1 MDIDATRRRLKQLT
15 CPLLLLIILAVLQPA
30 AAEPFTVLS
39 QNMNRLFDDIDDG
52 NDAEILSKT
61 DFRGRVTLA
70 ARKFSEDFALPRV
83 IALQEVENINVLR
96 QIAAEIRRHYATD
109 YRLLL
114 VRGQDY
120 SIINLAFLVQSDV
133 EIRKTQQL
141 FREHRLPLDGS
152 PLFSRPPLYLEAC
165 YLARCLALLNLHLR
179 SMRGIDDAVW
189 GKRVAVK
196 RQHQAET
203 IALWANRFQRD
214 NSDSLLLIL
223 GDFNALTPADQHVD
237 VAGII
242 RGEPDNRRTRLK
254 SRDRLDPDLIDL
266 TRQIP
271 TKRRY
276 SYIFRHK
283 NQQLDYMFANQA
295 LADRVEEIAFAAID
309 YRFSDHAGL
318 LARYRW

>member
-1 MDIDATRRRLKQLT
+1 
-15 CPLLLLIILAVLQPA
+15 
-30 AAEPFTVLS
+30 
-39 QNMNRLFDDIDDG
+39 
-52 NDAEILSKT
+52 
-61 DFRGRVTLA
+61 
-70 ARKFSEDFALPRV
+70 
-83 IALQEVENINVLR
+83 VLR

-165 YLARCLALLNLHLR
+165 YLARCLTLLNLHLR
-179 SMRGIDDAVW
+179 SMRGIDDAEW
-189 GKRVAVK
+189 GKRVALK
-196 RQHQAET
+196 RLQQAET
-203 IALWANRFQRD
+203 IARWANRFQRD

-223 GDFNALTPADQHVD
+223 GDFNALTPADQYVD

-242 RGEPDNRRTRLK
+242 RGDPDNTRARLK
-254 SRDRLDPDLIDL
+254 SRDRQNPDLLDL

-271 TKRRY
+271 SKRRY
-276 SYIFRHK
+276 SYIFRRK
-283 NQQLDYMFANQA
+283 KQQLDYMFANQA
-295 LADRVEEIAFAAID
+295 LADRVEGIAFANID
-309 YRFSDHAGL
+309 YNFSDHAGL